1 MEQQEKLQ
9 VFVSLKHMG
18 NVAKK
23 VKAYPFLLER
33 HPHTL
38 GELVRESVKTCLEAY
53 KARALAAETPTPLTD
68 EQYAGMV
75 EIGKLAFGVHY
86 NENSMD
92 PQAAM
97 QAAMD
102 AVADGLVRVFRG
114 QEEFTGLDTPIELS
128 QGDVLTFV
136 RLTMLSGRLW

>member
-1 MEQQEKLQ
+1 MNIYVDFDDCLCETGRYFPGL
-9 VFVSLKHMG
+9 
-18 NVAKK
+18 VAKLFGK
-23 VKAYPFLLER
+23 NIPYEEMRYFDLQ
-33 HPHTL
+33 
-38 GELVRESVKTCLEAY
+38 ESFS
-53 KARALAAETPTPLTD
+53 LTD

-86 NENSMD
+86 NENSVD